1 MLQITIPAREVA
13 YDEVKNEFCYTKEWM
28 LQLEHSLVSIS
39 KWESKW
45 HKPFLDKKEKTAE
58 EIIDYIRCMTIT
70 QNVDPEVYNN
80 LTKDNISAII
90 AYIDD
95 PMTATWFN
103 DDENEKPVRRKIL
116 TNELIYYAMCSYNI
130 PVEFQKWH
138 LNRLLTLLRVFA
150 IKNEPP
156 KKMSKSEIMR
166 RNKSLN
172 EARRNA
178 LGTRG

>member
-1 MLQITIPAREVA
+1 
-13 YDEVKNEFCYTKEWM
+13 
-28 LQLEHSLVSIS
+28 
-39 KWESKW
+39 
-45 HKPFLDKKEKTAE
+45 
-58 EIIDYIRCMTIT
+58 MTIT

-103 DDENEKPVRRKIL
+103 DDKNKKPVRREIL

-172 EARRNA
+172 EARKNA

>member
-13 YDEVKNEFCYTKEWM
+13 YDEVKNEFCYTKEWT

-103 DDENEKPVRRKIL
+103 DDKNKKPARREIL

-130 PVEFQKWH
+130 PVEFQ
-138 LNRLLTLLRVFA
+138 
-150 IKNEPP
+150 
-156 KKMSKSEIMR
+156 
-166 RNKSLN
+166 
-172 EARRNA
+172 
-178 LGTRG
+178 